1 MSDAPVHARE
11 KAYFIGIT
19 DQDPVAVIVNVLWK
33 IAMMQKEKP
42 PFLCTLIQRTW
53 PPLALD
59 YPPLVSILPPHA
71 SMGVS
76 WAAHPHCPFV
86 ASVSRFFCFN
96 RNW

>member
-19 DQDPVAVIVNVLWK
+19 DHDPVAVIVNVLWK

-53 PPLALD
+53 PPLALG
-59 YPPLVSILPPHA
+59 YPPLVSIHPPAACVRWALAGLHIHA
-71 SMGVS
+71 VLSS
-76 WAAHPHCPFV
+76 LL
-86 ASVSRFFCFN
+86 
-96 RNW
+96 